1 LEIKMTTPFSRTF
14 SRLLADHAR
23 AQIWTLLAALVML
36 GCWCWWAARAHVT
49 LYEVSPQAR
58 IELDSA
64 TYPIESPLAGRVV
77 QTKLHV
83 GQSVHAGEVL
93 VEIDPV
99 PAQLQL
105 RQQEAAVK
113 GLEPEIARLRSQ
125 IVAEEQARQEE
136 QKAAAVS
143 AEEARN
149 KIREAEATANYDE
162 AELGRTQKLQHEG
175 LAPARDVEKAE
186 AELHKQRA
194 TVAALETAALRI
206 PQEQSVRDRERD
218 VRVAR
223 LNGEIATLETQRTT
237 LATGIDRFRYEIERR
252 EVRALVDG
260 YIGES
265 AVLRPGAVVQAGEKL
280 ASVVPSGRLFVA
292 AQFPAQA
299 AFGRIRP
306 GQAARLRLDAFPWSE
321 FGAVCANVSQV
332 AQEIREGNA
341 RVELQIEPG
350 CHFRGKLEHGMP
362 GTVEV
367 AVERVTPLSLI
378 LRTAGQW
385 LTAHQ

>member
-1 LEIKMTTPFSRTF
+1 MTTPFSRTF
-14 SRLLADHAR
+14 SRLLADHGR
-23 AQIWTLLAALVML
+23 GQTWTLLAALGVL
-36 GCWCWWAARAHVT
+36 SGWCWWTARAQVT
-49 LYEVSPQAR
+49 LYELSRHAR

-64 TYPIESPLAGRVV
+64 TYPVESPLAGRVV
-77 QTKLHV
+77 QTKLRV
-83 GQSVHAGEVL
+83 GESVHAGEML

-99 PAQLQL
+99 PDQLQL

-113 GLEPEIARLRSQ
+113 GLEPELADLRSQ
-125 IVAEEQARQEE
+125 IVAEEQARREE

-143 AEEARN
+143 EEEARN
-149 KIREAEATANYDE
+149 RIREAEAAAQYDE
-162 AELGRTQKLQHEG
+162 AELGRMEKLQREG

-194 TVAALETAALRI
+194 TVTALENAALRI

-218 VRVAR
+218 VRVAH
-223 LNGEIATLETQRTT
+223 LNGEIAALESQRTT
-237 LATGIDRFRYEIERR
+237 LATGIDRFKYEIERR

-265 AVLRPGAVVQAGEKL
+265 AVLRPGAIVQVGEKL
-280 ASVVPSGRLFVA
+280 ASVVPSGSLFVV
-292 AQFPAQA
+292 AQFPAQT
-299 AFGRIRP
+299 AFGRIRR
-306 GQAARLRLDAFPWSE
+306 GQAARLRLDGFPWSE
-321 FGAVCANVSQV
+321 FGAVCAKVSQV
-332 AQEIREGNA
+332 AQEIRDGQA
-341 RVELQIEPG
+341 RVELQIQPG
-350 CHFRGKLEHGMP
+350 CDFRGRLEHGMP

>member
-1 LEIKMTTPFSRTF
+1 MTTPFSKTF
-14 SRLLADHAR
+14 SRLLADHGC
-23 AQIWTLLAALVML
+23 AQTWTLLAALVML
-36 GCWCWWAARAHVT
+36 GGWSWWAARAHVT
-49 LYEVSPQAR
+49 LYEVSAQAR

-83 GQSVHAGEVL
+83 GESVRSGEVL

-99 PAQLQL
+99 PDQLHL
-105 RQQEAAVK
+105 RQEEAAVK
-113 GLEPEIARLRSQ
+113 GLEPELARLRAQ
-125 IVAEEQARQEE
+125 IAAEEEARREE

-143 AEEARN
+143 EEEARN
-149 KIREAEATANYDE
+149 RIREAEATVKYDE
-162 AELGRTQKLQHEG
+162 ADLGRTERLRREG
-175 LAPARDVEKAE
+175 LAPEKDVEKAE
-186 AELHKQRA
+186 AELRKQRA
-194 TVAALETAALRI
+194 AVAALESAALRVV
-206 PQEQSVRDRERD
+206 QDQSVRDRERD
-218 VRVAR
+218 VRIAR
-223 LNGEIATLETQRTT
+223 LNEEIAALETQRRT
-237 LATGIDRFRYEIERR
+237 LNSGIDRSKYEIERR

-265 AVLRPGAVVQAGEKL
+265 TVLRPGAVVQAGEKL
-280 ASVVPSGRLFVA
+280 ASIVPSGRLFIA

-306 GQAARLRLDAFPWSE
+306 GQAARLRLDGFPWSE

-332 AQEIREGNA
+332 AQEIRDGNA
-341 RVELQIEPG
+341 RVEFQIQPV
-350 CHFRGKLEHGMP
+350 CDFRGKLAHGMP

-367 AVERVTPLSLI
+367 AVEQVTPLSLI

-385 LTAHQ
+385 LTARQ